1 MGDQPSAR
9 LPGGRRRGPA
19 LLSVPPVHGGAVL
32 VARRAAPRDPGA
44 DRQDPDAPAPAR
56 AGPGPT
62 AVAGGGGP
70 AKAAEAR
77 HADDGRAARGGGPLP
92 RVEGGQGGSVGHRG
106 GGGSR

>member
-62 AVAGGGGP
+62 AVAGGGEP

-77 HADDGRAARGGGPLP
+77 HPDDGRAGRGGGPP
-92 RVEGGQGGSVGHRG
+92 WGGVGVSGG
-106 GGGSR
+106 

>member
-70 AKAAEAR
+70 AKAAGAP
-77 HADDGRAARGGGPLP
+77 HPKDGPAAPGGGPLS
-92 RVEGGQGGSVGHRG
+92 RGWGGSG
-106 GGGSR
+106 